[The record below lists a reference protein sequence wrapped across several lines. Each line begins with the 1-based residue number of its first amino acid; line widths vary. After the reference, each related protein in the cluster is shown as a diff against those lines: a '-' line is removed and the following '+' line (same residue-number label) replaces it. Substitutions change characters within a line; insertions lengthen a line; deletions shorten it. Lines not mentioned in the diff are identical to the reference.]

1 MAAPRV
7 TPIPRGT
14 IRMTVQ
20 VEVPYEHDVMNY
32 GHIARDRIKTYID
45 KNDYSFLLENGP
57 SVNET

>member
-32 GHIARDRIKTYID
+32 GQIARDRIKTYID

>member
-1 MAAPRV
+1 
-7 TPIPRGT
+7 
-14 IRMTVQ
+14 MTVQ

-32 GHIARDRIKTYID
+32 GYIARDRIKTYID